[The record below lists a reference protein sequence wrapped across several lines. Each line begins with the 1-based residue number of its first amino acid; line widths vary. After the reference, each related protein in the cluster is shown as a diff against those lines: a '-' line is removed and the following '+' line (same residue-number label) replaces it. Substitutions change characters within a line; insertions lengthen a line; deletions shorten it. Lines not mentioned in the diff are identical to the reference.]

1 MPIKIQN
8 LNFTYNKGMSYQ
20 QQVLK
25 DINLELQ
32 DGFCYGIIGKT
43 GSGKSTLI
51 QHLNAL
57 LFPQT
62 GQININEHTLV
73 ADVKNKKLK
82 SLRKDVGLVFQFN
95 EYQLFE
101 ETVLK
106 DVSFGPKNF
115 GVSEEDAIKKAKQ
128 ALELMGVEEKYYQV
142 SPFDLSGGQKRK
154 VAIAGILAIDPKII
168 VLDEPTVGLDP
179 QSSKEMMGLLRK
191 LNKEFNKT
199 IVIVTHDYEVLYNL
213 VDEVILI
220 DDGQIISKKKTK
232 DLFLDDEMI
241 KKYELE
247 KPKVLK
253 FLDKL
258 KAKGFKLKDYY
269 CDLNSLVKDLVGE
282 INE

>member
-8 LNFTYNKGMSYQ
+8 LNFTYNKDMSYQ
-20 QQVLK
+20 QHVLK
-25 DINLELQ
+25 DVNLELE

-57 LFPQT
+57 LLPQS
-62 GQININEHTLV
+62 GEININEYKLV
-73 ADVKNKKLK
+73 SNAKNKKLK

-115 GVSEEDAIKKAKQ
+115 GLSEEEAIEKAKKS
-128 ALELMGVEEKYYQV
+128 LELMGLEEKYYQV

-154 VAIAGILAIDPKII
+154 AAIAGILAIDPKII

-179 QSSKEMMGLLRK
+179 QSAKEMIALLRK
-191 LNKEFNKT
+191 LNKDFKKT
-199 IVIVTHDYEVLYNL
+199 IIIVTHDYEVLYSL

-220 DDGQIISKKKTK
+220 DDGQVIAKKKTK
-232 DLFLDDEMI
+232 ELFLDEELI

-247 KPKVLK
+247 KPNVLK
-253 FLDKL
+253 FLEKL
-258 KAKGFKLKDYY
+258 KDKGFKMKEYY
-269 CDLNSLVKDLVGE
+269 YDLSSLIKDLVGE
-282 INE
+282 MNE